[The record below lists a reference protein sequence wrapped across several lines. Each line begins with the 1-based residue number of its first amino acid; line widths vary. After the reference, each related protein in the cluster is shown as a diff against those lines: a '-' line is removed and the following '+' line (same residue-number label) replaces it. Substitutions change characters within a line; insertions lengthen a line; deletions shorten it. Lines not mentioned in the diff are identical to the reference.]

1 MTTQL
6 LDSLLASADDME
18 QHAEAYVD
26 EFQRTR
32 WMRHARIVRQAAY
45 EITRQKVLVD
55 ADCPNCRYKPIHVRM
70 HSGIA

>member
-6 LDSLLASADDME
+6 LDSLSATADDLE

-26 EFQRTR
+26 EFQRSR
-32 WMRHARIVRQAAY
+32 WLRHAGIIRKAAH
-45 EITRQKVLVD
+45 ELSD
-55 ADCPNCRYKPIHVRM
+55 ADCPNCRHKPIHIRM

>member
-6 LDSLLASADDME
+6 LDSLSATADDLE

-26 EFQRTR
+26 EFQRSR
-32 WMRHARIVRQAAY
+32 WLRHAGIVRKAAH
-45 EITRQKVLVD
+45 ELSRQKTLAD
-55 ADCPNCRYKPIHVRM
+55 ADCPNCRHKPIHIRM